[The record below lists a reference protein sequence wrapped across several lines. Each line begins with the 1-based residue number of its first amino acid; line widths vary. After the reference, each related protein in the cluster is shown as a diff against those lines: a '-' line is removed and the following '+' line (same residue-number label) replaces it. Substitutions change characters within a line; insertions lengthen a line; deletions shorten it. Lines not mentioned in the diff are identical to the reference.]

1 MDAVRDAE
9 LQGAVHRHTR
19 LTGSLAV
26 LGHYF
31 LERAG
36 CGGTSLG
43 RTTGQWEWDGS
54 ARRGEFLQVPGLRFS
69 FDPDRPSGE
78 KVLNHAIIDGGGA
91 VADALVRNGQV
102 VGDPVRSIRLVSIDF
117 IANGA
122 EGFPRVGTNVMPLME
137 GAGRLT
143 DQLALKS
150 CLQARLPIGGD
161 ATYDQADD
169 NNYTSDN
176 RIQNLRF
183 RPDQVF

>member
-1 MDAVRDAE
+1 M
-9 LQGAVHRHTR
+9 
-19 LTGSLAV
+19 
-26 LGHYF
+26 
-31 LERAG
+31 
-36 CGGTSLG
+36 
-43 RTTGQWEWDGS
+43 
-54 ARRGEFLQVPGLRFS
+54 
-69 FDPDRPSGE
+69 
-78 KVLNHAIIDGGGA
+78 
-91 VADALVRNGQV
+91 

-122 EGFPRVGTNVMPLME
+122 EGFPRIGTNVMPLME

-143 DQLALKS
+143 EQLALKS

-176 RIQNLRF
+176 RIQNLKF

>member
-1 MDAVRDAE
+1 M
-9 LQGAVHRHTR
+9 
-19 LTGSLAV
+19 
-26 LGHYF
+26 
-31 LERAG
+31 
-36 CGGTSLG
+36 
-43 RTTGQWEWDGS
+43 TGQWKWDGS
-54 ARRGEFLQVPGLRFS
+54 ARRGEFLQVSGLRFS

-91 VADALVRNGQV
+91 VADAVVRNGQV

-122 EGFPRVGTNVMPLME
+122 EGFARVGTDGEPLME
-137 GAGRLT
+137 EAGRLT

-169 NNYTSDN
+169 KGADTKAVCPKSHSGEPTDCGGLC
-176 RIQNLRF
+176 IC
-183 RPDQVF
+183 